1 MELLPLRSKLPC
13 KWNEVLIKSV
23 TRNLAE
29 GTLFGPLIRT
39 LARSAPASD
48 GAGIEVFLLAV
59 TEGAGDDMRALCL
72 K

>member
-29 GTLFGPLIRT
+29 GTLLGPLRT